1 MIYSLAL
8 LVAGFCEVL
17 GVAALNQMAK
27 SKSIAKIFYF
37 ISFVVAFGGSIS
49 LLGFAMNEFSMSV
62 AYAVW
67 TGIGAV
73 GAVAVG
79 VVFNGEKF
87 TIPKAVY
94 LFLIIFSVIMLKF
107 I

>member
-27 SKSIAKIFYF
+27 SKSITKIFYF
-37 ISFVVAFGGSIS
+37 ISFVIAFGGSIF

-73 GAVAVG
+73 AVG
-79 VVFNGEKF
+79 VVFNSEKF

>member
-1 MIYSLAL
+1 MIYSIAL
-8 LVAGFCEVL
+8 FGAGVCEVL
-17 GVAALNQMAK
+17 GVIVLNQMSR
-27 SKSIAKIFYF
+27 SKSIAKLLNF
-37 ISFVVAFGGSIS
+37 ILLIATFGCSLS
-49 LLGFAMNEFSMSV
+49 LLGYAMNEFAMSV

-94 LFLIIFSVIMLKF
+94 LFLIIFSVIMLKL

>member
-37 ISFVVAFGGSIS
+37 ISFVIAFGGSIF
-49 LLGFAMNEFSMSV
+49 LLGLA
-62 AYAVW
+62 
-67 TGIGAV
+67 
-73 GAVAVG
+73 
-79 VVFNGEKF
+79 
-87 TIPKAVY
+87 
-94 LFLIIFSVIMLKF
+94 LL
-107 I
+107 

>member
-8 LVAGFCEVL
+8 LVAGLCEVL

-37 ISFVVAFGGSIS
+37 ISFVIAFGGSIS

-67 TGIGAV
+67 TGI